1 MWVGI
6 KLLCSC
12 IEADHSVNFLFPV
25 SYSMIRVRCAG
36 RVLVDKTQ
44 PQTRRGYREWTSPP
58 LPPPLPPQ
66 AHLAM
71 KMLPVTPRFSL
82 FHKRKHETVLRP
94 SSSSLQLKPGHF
106 SVSGERDSETRW
118 TQILGFFLFCFF
130 FSLLLCW
137 RDIGTSSRCYCY
149 RVFEEV
155 GLDGEYDDD
164 NNNSPLMSGILTR
177 PGAELKPD
185 WTAFWW
191 KHVLAAVLGH
201 ILYLK
206 DKMLFF

>member
-1 MWVGI
+1 M
-6 KLLCSC
+6 
-12 IEADHSVNFLFPV
+12 
-25 SYSMIRVRCAG
+25 
-36 RVLVDKTQ
+36 T
-44 PQTRRGYREWTSPP
+44 
-58 LPPPLPPQ
+58 
-66 AHLAM
+66 
-71 KMLPVTPRFSL
+71 
-82 FHKRKHETVLRP
+82 P

-118 TQILGFFLFCFF
+118 TQILGFCFFLVLLF
-130 FSLLLCW
+130 FSLLCW
-137 RDIGTSSRCYCY
+137 MDIGTSSRCYCY

-155 GLDGEYDDD
+155 GLRKDGEYDDD

-206 DKMLFF
+206 DKMLFFLKNIACGGGVHRCVDREFIFELRATVQEWIKLRPWGKETESVHLIFIYLHSFFVLFF